1 MSLYRLQMFEPG
13 QVAEVGYLK
22 NEGYFYAIYEQGS
35 TIPKTHGGLDNPI
48 RSLYEVMAVTWLEID
63 WKAEKPTA
71 ARLFREDGIDQRQ
84 IAEFFAE
91 FATAS

>member
-1 MSLYRLQMFEPG
+1 M
-13 QVAEVGYLK
+13 A
-22 NEGYFYAIYEQGS
+22 AW
-35 TIPKTHGGLDNPI
+35 TNPI
-48 RSLYEVMAVTWLEID
+48 RSLYEVMAVTWLEIA

>member
-1 MSLYRLQMFEPG
+1 M
-13 QVAEVGYLK
+13 A
-22 NEGYFYAIYEQGS
+22 AW
-35 TIPKTHGGLDNPI
+35 TNPI

-71 ARLFREDGIDQRQ
+71 ARLFREDGIEQRQ